1 MSDVDLIISVH
12 TTGAKDIAN
21 LSASVRNLALGI
33 KGVTV
38 PMRALDTHTRAVNKA
53 LGITNRGVAQHANS
67 LKELKK
73 NQAAL
78 SEESKRLRS
87 NIQSYNSAILK
98 AGGPTT
104 KLGQELSKAQNDLKS
119 FSNTFRGLR
128 IRSFGSDLSNISL
141 KLQKMGKDFQF
152 VGRSLMINLTAPI
165 TLFGRLGLQSLAK
178 VDGALVRLTKVLEDV
193 AMDAEQANSKLGGI
207 GDPQR
212 VEKMI
217 AAFNALDRSLTGV
230 SNKFGV
236 SKDLVVS
243 IASDFA
249 ELGITASENIIEL
262 TTLTASLEKL
272 GSMDISAAQDLT
284 QALYFQSKRA
294 LTASGALDK
303 LSTSAERETR
313 AIAAAT
319 TQAYLFNSIENAT
332 ALTLKDIAETLPE
345 LGGMAVSFGLSM
357 TEAAA
362 LLAPMKAAG
371 LDVGAS
377 ANSIKVSLQR
387 AISPT
392 KQNVELIAS
401 LAQKYG
407 VADDATSAFNKT
419 TKTGLTGL
427 QAIVDI
433 FGEVRNSAA
442 GQEGALKLMSD
453 LFEKRQGPR
462 MYIAIEQLN
471 QFDKALSNL
480 SATGAGT
487 SERILA
493 SVAETAIK
501 GFNELNGTALPETIR
516 QFSDIGIIAR
526 IATATVGQVVEG
538 FKGAGLKGVITEA
551 EIKTAREAR
560 KAVSDLILTKQQN
573 EGINLIDGAQTEA
586 AKTML
591 VELAGASNAGE
602 VANRELEQSLRALD
616 VTIGRIKNAFKLFAG
631 DLMKVLKPTL
641 EAIADK
647 ITELY
652 DKWEKLSAETKKNIS
667 RIVVFVLG
675 FLAVLGPVVLALGT
689 VQASMGVLG
698 RAFTVFLPK
707 LLKNSDGFIGLGE
720 SASIA
725 KTKINDLYK
734 TVVESNL
741 NRSLLR
747 LGDADSADALATKL
761 IPDPP
766 KLIPTPAPPP
776 LLPSSVKTGGDLDRL
791 VRLEQRR
798 MLSHLDPTDVGIARG
813 TLRGPGGKFLPMTP
827 GAKTARAMMLPG
839 GGADLAAAEAS
850 LFARLKAQQATLHA
864 KKLADIATQNAAMMA
879 GAEKEAALRRAGIG
893 SRTTPG
899 GITQRTYRG
908 MDVTDTQ
915 AGNLAAKRSPIL
927 RTKLAVQRFR
937 ETLPTSKPVN
947 MGKGFVEALRPIQQF
962 KSGMA
967 GAGAATDA
975 LRAKNALLGAS
986 APGQFKTMA
995 TAIGGFTRNV
1005 KLATL
1010 AMKIM
1015 RLVMVS
1021 TGIGVIILGIGLAIM
1036 LVVKNFTTFKEK
1048 SSGAINSVKQAF
1060 KTFMSALKEI
1070 ARPILDLFKSFDD
1083 GGAKGKSAIGGL
1095 SKAFGGIAKAISFVA
1110 DLFKKFV
1117 LNFIQP
1123 YLYYI
1128 VNLVMVVVSIFQGN
1142 WGNAL
1147 DFLISAFSHVG
1158 KIIVVIMKFA
1168 FKALV
1173 AVAALAIKGILTS
1186 ITLIPKTLAKAAGFL
1201 GKFIPGFTAIS
1212 EGINSVID
1220 GMFGM
1225 VDSAKNLAMGAIDG
1239 VADAIGSKLESG
1251 AKKGIS
1257 NTKEA
1262 VDLGGKKIV
1271 DSGEEIGYD
1280 TGEAIANA
1288 AGDGY
1293 DDNDPSEKIG
1303 KALKDGIADAVQEL
1317 QDYVAGE
1324 LKNAIDKYVNAS
1336 IKALEKQ
1343 KASALK
1349 VFDVQLKTLMKLEKA
1364 EESLTKTKEYEA
1376 NKRKLIDD
1384 KALSDEQY
1392 RRNYALAVY
1401 EGRIDDARMLQLE
1414 QSASE
1419 KNYSENLKGIE
1430 SDRAKDLAK
1439 ENLEALK
1446 EAINEA
1452 KDAASV
1458 FFDEAIEKFQESIEV
1473 ITKFPPVTIEDYRN
1487 QIGQL
1492 YTITSDTAAANSE
1505 AFEKMFTD
1513 FATTVNDKMP
1523 NDVIGAFTTNLDD
1536 LVRVAREKYGLGGE
1550 AGEDTIIGATIG
1562 MLADIGGTFGDGKQ
1576 VVIDK
1581 FGEVTTGFK
1590 DNFAAASTAI
1600 VKSVTD
1606 DFLTPFAE
1614 ATTTF
1619 RENWN
1624 NVYVQAIKDG
1634 NQAITDSL
1642 RNNVKINKELFE
1654 EMRGKLT
1661 ETTLSWLNLKA
1672 AAEAAGD
1679 AQAAAAAG
1687 GGGVSDTPGPK
1698 GSVTP
1703 AGGRADAFENNNRA
1717 RVDKGLPP
1725 ISYQEF
1731 ISGTGR
1737 STSQLQIIRNPI
1749 RQFAKGGMV
1758 PSGSVNQNFGFP
1770 EGYIPSPRQEGV
1782 PTLLHGGEYIL
1793 NAKAVSRIG
1802 IGALNKMN
1810 NNLLPKFAKGGVVPG
1825 GKRGSASNTRGSADR
1840 LEASSIVAAQ
1850 VRKAASEA
1858 AGLPKNF
1865 IGPIVPPKMNSK
1877 KNIFQKAGG
1886 FVGGSV
1892 VDLGQSF
1899 SKFGDSVW
1907 NIASSLVE
1915 SPLALV
1921 NKNLSFNPMT
1931 NLDNRVMRT
1940 QREGVNWIRGINNA
1954 LGTNLAG
1961 GSTGGFGQIANNK
1974 KFGLGDAFNVAT
1986 VVAPE
1991 IMAPLG
1997 WAAKILTKPVASLA
2011 TSRLEAIGVVGAKD
2025 IGLKALTS
2033 MGTKLGIGSM
2043 LSKAGNN
2050 PIQRTFRK
2058 FLPTEAQYNTAK
2070 QYQNDLLEWAN
2081 TYAMPKAG
2089 PGWESAQRRYVQI
2102 VQSKKYRY
2110 ISSQASN
2117 YEKMP
2122 KKLAAVEKYMALS
2135 LLGDPIRRGLEYLPL
2150 LRSPSQ
2156 NVIGSDYSSK
2166 DFAFLESESTSS
2178 PEWLNTSFDFS
2189 DYKNKEKSIVLN
2201 NLSEVLAYHK
2211 NKLTIYDGLPSA
2223 AVLPKKALP
2232 IAAKAWGSALNLK
2245 TEVIRGKEYSTSLAD
2260 NYDGIFQAAFRDTLP
2275 SDGLGLAVYPYI
2287 GGDGSMAHARPFRF
2301 YNNDYN
2307 NKPRMVSGMG
2317 FNWDRPLSGFHALML
2332 GLDTALPGAISS
2344 IGSKVAELI
2353 SRVPSLRPAAGFGSP
2368 MTPAIFGDSQDL
2380 ALMQQL
2386 GYFTGMLSDPLGAYV
2401 QMVMHEMGHGFNLD
2415 HPHEY
2420 EVNRGKVG
2428 YNSIMDYE
2436 SGFSN
2441 RKLLPGDIAGLKAM
2455 LGNVKDYSSIN
2466 IPKFK
2471 TGGYIPG
2478 SPSMAIPALLHG
2490 GEYVVNADAVRNMGV
2505 RTMQS
2510 INQSKFRTPSSA
2522 PSYMGGGQTT
2532 NVSTVNIN
2540 VDTFVGEE
2548 EWFKS
2553 MMKSYNVNVLPKQQ
2567 KAAGMETRTFTSYN
2581 GINQGL

>member
-38 PMRALDTHTRAVNKA
+38 PMRALDAHTRAVNKA
-53 LGITNRGVAQHANS
+53 LGITSRGVAQHATS

-73 NQAAL
+73 NQVAL
-78 SEESKRLRS
+78 SEESKRIRS
-87 NIQSYNSAILK
+87 NIQSYNSAIVK

-104 KLGQELSKAQNDLKS
+104 KLGQELSKTQNDLKS
-119 FSNTFRGLR
+119 FSNTLRGLR
-128 IRSFGSDLSNISL
+128 VRSFGSDLSNISL
-141 KLQKMGKDFQF
+141 KLQKMGKDAQF

-165 TLFGRLGLQSLAK
+165 TLFGRLGLQSLTK

-193 AMDAEQANSKLGGI
+193 AMDADQASSKLGGV
-207 GDPQR
+207 GDPRQ

-217 AAFNALDRSLTGV
+217 AAFNVLDRSLTGV

-249 ELGITASENIIEL
+249 ELGITTSENIVEL
-262 TTLTASLEKL
+262 TALTASLEKL

-284 QALYFQSKRA
+284 QALFFQSKRA

-303 LSTSAERETR
+303 LSTSRERETR
-313 AIAAAT
+313 TIAAAT

-332 ALTLKDIAETLPE
+332 ALTLKDIAATLPE

-433 FGEVRNSAA
+433 FGEVRDSAA

-675 FLAVLGPVVLALGT
+675 FLAALGPVVLALGT
-689 VQASMGVLG
+689 LQASMGVLG

-725 KTKINDLYK
+725 KGKIESLYK
-734 TVVESNL
+734 SVSEKNL
-741 NRSLLR
+741 TRALL
-747 LGDADSADALATKL
+747 GMTDGTEFDALADKL
-761 IPDPP
+761 IPSSSSPRAMPKVPFPDLVVPP
-766 KLIPTPAPPP
+766 AAPAAIAAPTRV
-776 LLPSSVKTGGDLDRL
+776 LPSSVKTGADLDKL
-791 VRLEQRR
+791 IRLEQRK
-798 MLSHLDPTDVGIARG
+798 MLSHFDPTDVGIARG
-813 TLRGPGGKFLPMTP
+813 TLRGPGGRFLP
-827 GAKTARAMMLPG
+827 ATAGSRAVSAAMAPG
-839 GGADLAAAEAS
+839 GGADFAAAEAT
-850 LFARLKAQQATLHA
+850 LFARLEAAKAASHAKDLAAQEVLHA
-864 KKLADIATQNAAMMA
+864 KKLADIAAENAAKMA
-879 GAEKEAALRRAGIG
+879 GYNSQVAQQTIFHNQNLAQDAKLAANAKKRQILESAGVTSRLRRDPSGKPVI
-893 SRTTPG
+893 
-899 GITQRTYRG
+899 QRVFRG
-908 MDVTDTQ
+908 VDVTDDQ
-915 AGNLAAKRSPIL
+915 AGRLATSRSPIL
-927 RTKLAVQRFR
+927 RTRLALQKFR
-937 ETLPTSKPVN
+937 QDIPTSKPVN

-975 LRAKNALLGAS
+975 LRAKNALLGMS

-995 TAIGGFTRNV
+995 TAMGGFTRNV
-1005 KLATL
+1005 KLATS

-1015 RLVMVS
+1015 RLVMIS

-1036 LVVKNFTTFKEK
+1036 LVVKNFSTFKEK

-1083 GGAKGKSAIGGL
+1083 GGAKGKSALGGV

-1142 WGNAL
+1142 WSNAL

-1212 EGINSVID
+1212 EGINSVVD
-1220 GMFGM
+1220 GMFGL
-1225 VDSAKNLAMGAIDG
+1225 VDGAKNLAMGAIDG

-1414 QSASE
+1414 QSAGE
-1419 KNYSENLKGIE
+1419 KNYSESLKGIE

-1458 FFDEAIEKFQESIEV
+1458 FFDEAIEKFQESIEI

-1487 QIGQL
+1487 QIEQL
-1492 YTITSDTAAANSE
+1492 YTITNDTAAANSE
-1505 AFEKMFTD
+1505 AFEKMFID
-1513 FATTVNDKMP
+1513 FASTINDKMP
-1523 NDVIGAFTTNLDD
+1523 NEVVGAFTTNLDD

-1642 RNNVKINKELFE
+1642 RNNVKINKELFD
-1654 EMRGKLT
+1654 EMRGKLS

-1679 AQAAAAAG
+1679 AQAAASG
-1687 GGGVSDTPGPK
+1687 GGGDDDAGVPASR

-1703 AGGRADAFENNNRA
+1703 AGGRADAFESSNRNRA
-1717 RVDKGLPP
+1717 MRGLPP

-1737 STSQLQIIRNPI
+1737 STSQLQIMRNPI

-1758 PSGSVNQNFGFP
+1758 PSGSVNQNSGFP
-1770 EGYIPSPRQEGV
+1770 EGYIPAPRQEGV

-1810 NNLLPKFAKGGVVPG
+1810 NNLLPKFAKGGQVPG
-1825 GKRGSASNTRGSADR
+1825 NNGNASSTKGLMAFKSGGYVPSAS
-1840 LEASSIVAAQ
+1840 
-1850 VRKAASEA
+1850 
-1858 AGLPKNF
+1858 
-1865 IGPIVPPKMNSK
+1865 
-1877 KNIFQKAGG
+1877 
-1886 FVGGSV
+1886 
-1892 VDLGQSF
+1892 
-1899 SKFGDSVW
+1899 
-1907 NIASSLVE
+1907 
-1915 SPLALV
+1915 
-1921 NKNLSFNPMT
+1921 
-1931 NLDNRVMRT
+1931 
-1940 QREGVNWIRGINNA
+1940 
-1954 LGTNLAG
+1954 
-1961 GSTGGFGQIANNK
+1961 ST
-1974 KFGLGDAFNVAT
+1974 
-1986 VVAPE
+1986 
-1991 IMAPLG
+1991 
-1997 WAAKILTKPVASLA
+1997 
-2011 TSRLEAIGVVGAKD
+2011 
-2025 IGLKALTS
+2025 
-2033 MGTKLGIGSM
+2033 
-2043 LSKAGNN
+2043 
-2050 PIQRTFRK
+2050 
-2058 FLPTEAQYNTAK
+2058 
-2070 QYQNDLLEWAN
+2070 
-2081 TYAMPKAG
+2081 
-2089 PGWESAQRRYVQI
+2089 
-2102 VQSKKYRY
+2102 
-2110 ISSQASN
+2110 
-2117 YEKMP
+2117 
-2122 KKLAAVEKYMALS
+2122 
-2135 LLGDPIRRGLEYLPL
+2135 
-2150 LRSPSQ
+2150 
-2156 NVIGSDYSSK
+2156 
-2166 DFAFLESESTSS
+2166 
-2178 PEWLNTSFDFS
+2178 
-2189 DYKNKEKSIVLN
+2189 
-2201 NLSEVLAYHK
+2201 
-2211 NKLTIYDGLPSA
+2211 
-2223 AVLPKKALP
+2223 
-2232 IAAKAWGSALNLK
+2232 
-2245 TEVIRGKEYSTSLAD
+2245 
-2260 NYDGIFQAAFRDTLP
+2260 
-2275 SDGLGLAVYPYI
+2275 
-2287 GGDGSMAHARPFRF
+2287 
-2301 YNNDYN
+2301 
-2307 NKPRMVSGMG
+2307 
-2317 FNWDRPLSGFHALML
+2317 
-2332 GLDTALPGAISS
+2332 
-2344 IGSKVAELI
+2344 
-2353 SRVPSLRPAAGFGSP
+2353 
-2368 MTPAIFGDSQDL
+2368 
-2380 ALMQQL
+2380 
-2386 GYFTGMLSDPLGAYV
+2386 
-2401 QMVMHEMGHGFNLD
+2401 
-2415 HPHEY
+2415 
-2420 EVNRGKVG
+2420 
-2428 YNSIMDYE
+2428 
-2436 SGFSN
+2436 
-2441 RKLLPGDIAGLKAM
+2441 
-2455 LGNVKDYSSIN
+2455 
-2466 IPKFK
+2466 
-2471 TGGYIPG
+2471 
-2478 SPSMAIPALLHG
+2478 AIPALLNG
-2490 GEYVVNADAVRNMGV
+2490 GDYVINANAVKNMSV

-2510 INQSKFRTPSSA
+2510 INQSKFRTPSSV